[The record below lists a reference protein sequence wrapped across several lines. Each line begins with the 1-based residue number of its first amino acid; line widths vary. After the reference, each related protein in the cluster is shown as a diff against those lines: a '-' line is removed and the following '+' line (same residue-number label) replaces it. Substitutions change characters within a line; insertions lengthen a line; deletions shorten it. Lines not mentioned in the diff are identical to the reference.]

1 MKNIPNKTLS
11 APPKSWLMN
20 QSHHLFECA
29 WRQNDHSLIRETQLQ
44 DLQQFHLI
52 SPSISPSRRAKRCSC
67 SHHSTGGNSLG
78 NLLRSGTPVH
88 SPGAGDY
95 RQAHGDDR
103 NTQLNCSWPRSSGS
117 AHPTEQQ
124 INYVSARK
132 VDTLCCTCH
141 QQLRITRETFKVY
154 NF

>member
-1 MKNIPNKTLS
+1 MG
-11 APPKSWLMN
+11 
-20 QSHHLFECA
+20 
-29 WRQNDHSLIRETQLQ
+29 RQNGHSLIRETQLQ

-52 SPSISPSRRAKRCSC
+52 SPSIRLSRRVKRCSC
-67 SHHSTGGNSLG
+67 SHRSTVSNNLG

-95 RQAHGDDR
+95 RQADGDDR
-103 NTQLNCSWPRSSGS
+103 NTRLNYSWPRASGS
-117 AHPTEQQ
+117 THPTEQQ

-141 QQLRITRETFKVY
+141 QKPRSARETFKVY